1 MKKVIIGG
9 ECPEGA
15 VNISKLIKM
24 SVSGNTY
31 KWAVEHYETAYIE
44 SAEDILTIL
53 KYAPLCVEEGK
64 RGLILFVYATGEG
77 ISQYLEDIYDAFT
90 DIDKTNPS
98 ISDLI
103 RQRELEIRYFG
114 HSNINVEHDIVCVP
128 VERYRPAGDITSFA
142 DADNASKKWLAKSSV
157 VMTGTNLR
165 LEYILNRMMAIDN
178 FDFVRIV
185 VLPNSD
191 KQPEAPEYFGGKMK
205 KPTEYAYR
213 SQCYR
218 KGLLRHA
225 LPKAIEGFRLNLD
238 FIAEYVG
245 NSNQWDADDKADYRK
260 KIEKFKDTPIELVFL
275 R

>member
-9 ECPEGA
+9 DCPQGA
-15 VNISKLIKM
+15 ANISKMIKLA
-24 SVSGNTY
+24 VSDSTLMRV
-31 KWAVEHYETAYIE
+31 VEANEIGFIE
-44 SAEDILTIL
+44 ELKDILPIL

-77 ISQYLEDIYDAFT
+77 ITQYLAGVYDAFT

-98 ISDLI
+98 IADLI

-114 HSNINVEHDIVCVP
+114 HSNIKVGHDIVCVP

-165 LEYILNRMMAIDN
+165 VEYILNRMMAIDN

-185 VLPNSD
+185 VLPNCD

-245 NSNQWDADDKADYRK
+245 DSNQWDADDKADYRK

>member
-9 ECPEGA
+9 DCPQGA
-15 VNISKLIKM
+15 TNISKMINLA
-24 SVSGNTY
+24 VSDSTLMRV
-31 KWAVEHYETAYIE
+31 VEANEIGFIE
-44 SAEDILTIL
+44 ELKDILPIL

-77 ISQYLEDIYDAFT
+77 ITPYLTGVYDAFT

-98 ISDLI
+98 IADLI

-114 HSNINVEHDIVCVP
+114 HSNINVGHDIVCIP
-128 VERYRPAGDITSFA
+128 VERYRPAGDITSFK
-142 DADNASKKWLAKSSV
+142 DADNAAKNWLRKSSV

-165 LEYILNRMMAIDN
+165 VEYILNRMMAIDN
-178 FDFVRIV
+178 FDFVRII

-225 LPKAIEGFRLNLD
+225 LPKAVESFRLNLD

-260 KIEKFKDTPIELVFL
+260 KIERFKNTPIESVFL